1 VNKSLV
7 LGLLIAYLILSFVPQ
22 LGLMSVLG
30 KGGKG
35 KPA

>member
-7 LGLLIAYLILSFVPQ
+7 LGLIIAYLLLSFVPQ

-35 KPA
+35 KSG